1 MKNDTAKEK
10 KPFNKK
16 KLKYGSVAV
25 VITVVFIAVVVF
37 VNLIAEILTD
47 KKNLKLDLTAQKY
60 YEVSQDTIDYIKD
73 VKKDVV
79 IDVMYQKENFEKSSY
94 MKMVLE
100 TLNKYQQNSD
110 HIEVEFHDIVSE
122 PDVINKY
129 SDVYSGTIQQG
140 SIVVACGDRVKV
152 ISSIDDLFTIDTSS
166 YYQTGSSTITGYK
179 GEQELT
185 SAVMSVTDANPKKAA
200 FITGY
205 NGSSIYHS
213 YNSNAVNSLYNLMN
227 KNGYE
232 ISQIDILNDDLSPDD
247 YDIVVLPAPVND
259 LTTDCIS
266 KLDDFLYNGGKLDR
280 NMIYIADIFQY
291 KTPNI
296 DDFLEIWG
304 IEVGDSVV
312 YESNADKNQK
322 VTISTGSAEAPIVSS
337 VDDDFTSE
345 LSNTKLPIVA
355 PVSRNI
361 NLLFDANVDR
371 TTDSLLQTS
380 DTAYLYPLNMKSVD
394 EAKAEAAEQEQAASD
409 SENSTE
415 ATEEETEAT
424 TKFDTETAEKA
435 TQNVMAL
442 AKKTNTENN
451 ETHTNNLLVIGGMSL
466 VDPNLTSSAT
476 YNNAEFIVNAINQI
490 CGKENGIIIAEKS
503 LTQTTIDITA
513 AQITTIRRII
523 EYVIPLIVIAA
534 GIFVYVWRKNR

>member
-232 ISQIDILNDDLSPDD
+232 ISQIDILNDALSPDD

-394 EAKAEAAEQEQAASD
+394 EAKAEAAEQEQDASD
-409 SENSTE
+409 AENGTE

>member
-337 VDDDFTSE
+337 VDDDFTSG

-394 EAKAEAAEQEQAASD
+394 EAKAEAAEQDQATSD
-409 SENSTE
+409 AENGTE

>member
-337 VDDDFTSE
+337 VDDDFTLG

-409 SENSTE
+409 AENSTE

-476 YNNAEFIVNAINQI
+476 YNNAEFVVNAINQI

>member
-100 TLNKYQQNSD
+100 TLNKYQQNSE

-337 VDDDFTSE
+337 VDDDFTSG

-409 SENSTE
+409 AENSTE

-476 YNNAEFIVNAINQI
+476 YNNAEFVVNAINQI

-534 GIFVYVWRKNR
+534 GVFVYVWRKNR

>member
-266 KLDDFLYNGGKLDR
+266 KLDDFLYNGGKLDK

-409 SENSTE
+409 AENSTE

-451 ETHTNNLLVIGGMSL
+451 ETHTNNLLVIGGISL

>member
-337 VDDDFTSE
+337 VDDDFTSG

-409 SENSTE
+409 AENNTE

>member
-25 VITVVFIAVVVF
+25 IITVVFIAVVVF

-380 DTAYLYPLNMKSVD
+380 DTAYLYPLNMKSID
-394 EAKAEAAEQEQAASD
+394 EAKAEAAEQDQAASD
-409 SENSTE
+409 AENSTE

>member
-73 VKKDVV
+73 IKKDVV

-122 PDVINKY
+122 PDIINKY

-337 VDDDFTSE
+337 VDDDFTSG

-409 SENSTE
+409 AENGTE

-476 YNNAEFIVNAINQI
+476 YNNAEFVVNAINQI

>member
-73 VKKDVV
+73 IKKDVV

-337 VDDDFTSE
+337 VDDDFTSG

-409 SENSTE
+409 AENSTE

-424 TKFDTETAEKA
+424 TKFDTEIAEKA

-451 ETHTNNLLVIGGMSL
+451 ETHTNNLLVIGSMSL

-476 YNNAEFIVNAINQI
+476 YNNAEFVVNAINQI

>member
-37 VNLIAEILTD
+37 VNLIAEILTA

-73 VKKDVV
+73 IKKDVV

-337 VDDDFTSE
+337 VDDDFTSG

-409 SENSTE
+409 AENSTE

-476 YNNAEFIVNAINQI
+476 YNNAEFVVNAINQI

-534 GIFVYVWRKNR
+534 GVFVYVWRKNR

>member
-73 VKKDVV
+73 IKKDVV

-296 DDFLEIWG
+296 DDFLENWG

-337 VDDDFTSE
+337 VDDDFTSG

-409 SENSTE
+409 AENSTE

-451 ETHTNNLLVIGGMSL
+451 ETHTNNLLVIGGISL

-534 GIFVYVWRKNR
+534 GVFVNAWRKNR

>member
-73 VKKDVV
+73 IKKDVV

-337 VDDDFTSE
+337 VDDDFTSG

-409 SENSTE
+409 AENSTE

>member
-73 VKKDVV
+73 IKKDVV

-337 VDDDFTSE
+337 VDDDFTSG

-394 EAKAEAAEQEQAASD
+394 EAKAEAAEQEQTASD
-409 SENSTE
+409 AENSTE

>member
-337 VDDDFTSE
+337 VDDDFTSG

-371 TTDSLLQTS
+371 TTNSLLQTS

-394 EAKAEAAEQEQAASD
+394 EAKAEAAEQDQAASD
-409 SENSTE
+409 AENSTE

>member
-110 HIEVEFHDIVSE
+110 HIEVEFHDVVSE

-232 ISQIDILNDDLSPDD
+232 IAQIDILNDDLSPDD

-371 TTDSLLQTS
+371 TTNSLLQTS

-394 EAKAEAAEQEQAASD
+394 EAKAEAAEQDQAASD
-409 SENSTE
+409 AENSTE

>member
-100 TLNKYQQNSD
+100 TLNKYQQNSE

-337 VDDDFTSE
+337 VDDDFTSG

-409 SENSTE
+409 AENSTE

-476 YNNAEFIVNAINQI
+476 YNNAEFVVNAINQI

>member
-73 VKKDVV
+73 IKKDVV

-185 SAVMSVTDANPKKAA
+185 SAVMSVTDANPKKTA

-337 VDDDFTSE
+337 VDDDFTSG

-409 SENSTE
+409 AENSTE

-476 YNNAEFIVNAINQI
+476 YNNAEFVVNAINQI